1 MPAGLWVL
9 GRTGRLRSLKR
20 RGRDWAACDGSSEE
34 LSRCAVKG
42 QGSPFPFLMDST
54 SNLTFVP
61 LHCLEPAVAKL
72 GVSVLQWAYQCL
84 CWSSSQS
91 KSQHHAWSWK
101 RSWNCLVW
109 HYCILLPL
117 STHSMSCGPFQ
128 FYSAAFLSVRGS
140 PMIPAIPFPLHPT
153 QLQIVS
159 RHPLEGPPLS
169 IGTSTALLLALI
181 FLCLDHCSRLL
192 SALPGFTLV
201 PTNHSPHMSHSEL
214 CKP

>member
-1 MPAGLWVL
+1 M
-9 GRTGRLRSLKR
+9 
-20 RGRDWAACDGSSEE
+20 
-34 LSRCAVKG
+34 
-42 QGSPFPFLMDST
+42 
-54 SNLTFVP
+54 
-61 LHCLEPAVAKL
+61 PAVAKM
-72 GVSVLQWAYQCL
+72 GVSVLRWAYQCL

-101 RSWNCLVW
+101 CSWNCLVW

-117 STHSMSCGPFQ
+117 CTHSMSCGPFQ

-140 PMIPAIPFPLHPT
+140 PMIPATPFPLHPT

-159 RHPLEGPPLS
+159 CHPLEGSPLS

-192 SALPGFTLV
+192 PALPGFTLV